1 MSRIS
6 NIAVAKV
13 VPWDVPDIGADE
25 QRDVPRTFHDLG
37 QERLDPKGWRR
48 HLDPSAPPEREEPSA
63 PPRPPDK
70 AHLESIERGLAEG
83 RERGFAEG
91 HAAALTAAEPMIAER
106 LRRLDAVLQS
116 LSEPVRALERPVEEA
131 VLALALEVARRVV
144 VGEVKMSRDFLV
156 SLIRDAVAKVPIDIG
171 SPKVVLHPDDLALV
185 RSLAPDLEAHGI
197 AFIAD
202 DTIEPGGCV
211 VTADDNDE
219 RAVKDRRWHPRV
231 YEGVCQVDL
240 TLASRWRDVMMA
252 LFEGE
257 EL

>member
-13 VPWDVPDIGADE
+13 VPWDVPEIGDE
-25 QRDVPRTFHDLG
+25 EPVAPRTFHDLG

-48 HLDPSAPPEREEPSA
+48 HLDPSAPPDPREPA
-63 PPRPPDK
+63 APRPPDQ
-70 AHLESIERGLAEG
+70 AYLEGVERGLAEG

-106 LRRLDAVLQS
+106 LKRLDALLQS
-116 LSEPVRALERPVEEA
+116 MGEPVRALERPVEEA

-156 SLIRDAVAKVPIDIG
+156 SLIREAVAKVPIDIG

-211 VTADDNDE
+211 VTADDDDG